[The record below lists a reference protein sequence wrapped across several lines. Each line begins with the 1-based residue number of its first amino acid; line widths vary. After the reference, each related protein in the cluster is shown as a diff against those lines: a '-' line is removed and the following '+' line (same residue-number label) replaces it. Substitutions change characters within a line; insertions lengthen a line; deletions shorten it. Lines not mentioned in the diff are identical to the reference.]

1 MIFMKKHK
9 VRKWPNGFSN
19 GEAKVGQPRLDLS
32 LELLKKKNALP
43 FPLGLHINS
52 IFQFYIVPLFRIIE
66 LNGTEVVEK
75 SKLTVWFNGYR
86 EMHSVFPVDFK
97 YWCFSGIKG
106 ITSFVRILSL
116 IYIYISF
123 IKYFGLLF
131 KQKLKDNSA
140 KKLDDIV
147 SRHIVLIRSPVHL
160 STYNNPFYKKVVN
173 KKTKIFFFNPGRKLE
188 KDEVFAPLDMKII
201 FVSLYKCTSSI
212 IRSLLIKYSKLNI
225 GNLSIDIKNAQFEV
239 CCHFDTWIYNEQL
252 NKIRSKLANI
262 NSVSSFEQISWCA
275 ELEKIVFFDKDL
287 KHIQFG
293 ILPYYPYPTLG
304 VDSLF
309 FVRSNTLLESYKRNL
324 PGRRFSKLMVD
335 KDIFQSSEY
344 DLKSNP
350 NFVFATQPYRKNQE
364 KELSGYIL
372 NANTSFTL
380 MVKYHPRERGLYNNL
395 EPVKELFLINNLIVI
410 TRTSSLVIE
419 LFARGIPYI
428 CYIDNEDLELN
439 QSEVSKVDDMVVFS
453 NIEKLNNALED
464 IEQYV
469 KSFFVWRSE
478 KIKSYL

>member
-1 MIFMKKHK
+1 MKKHK
-9 VRKWPNGFSN
+9 IRKWPNGFSN
-19 GEAKVGQPRLDLS
+19 GEANMSLPSLDLS
-32 LELLKKKNALP
+32 LQLLKERKALP
-43 FPLGLHINS
+43 FPLRLHINS

-66 LNGTEVVEK
+66 LNGKEAVEK

-106 ITSFVRILSL
+106 IASFVRILAL
-116 IYIYISF
+116 IYVYIGF
-123 IKYFGLLF
+123 IKYFGLLL
-131 KQKLKDNSA
+131 KQKLKYNST

-147 SRHIVLIRSPVHL
+147 SRDIVLIRSPVHL

-173 KKTKIFFFNPGRKLE
+173 KTIKIFFFNPGRKLE
-188 KDEVFAPLDMKII
+188 KDEVFAPLDMRIV

-212 IRSLLIKYSKLNI
+212 IRSLLNKYRKLNI
-225 GNLSIDIKNAQFEV
+225 GNLSFDIRNAQFEV

-252 NKIRSKLANI
+252 NKIRSKLDHN
-262 NSVSSFEQISWCA
+262 NSVSSFEQTTWCA

-309 FVRSNTLLESYKRNL
+309 FVRSNNLLESYKSNL
-324 PGRRFSKLMVD
+324 PGRGFSKLKVD

-364 KELSGYIL
+364 KELLGHIL
-372 NANTSFTL
+372 NANTNCTL
-380 MVKYHPRERGLYNNL
+380 MVKYHPRERGMYSNL
-395 EPVKELFLINNLIVI
+395 EPVKELFSISNLIVI
-410 TRTSSLVIE
+410 TRTSSLVVE

-428 CYIDNEDLELN
+428 CYMDNEDLELN
-439 QSEVSKVDDMVVFS
+439 QAEVSKADDMVVFS
-453 NIEKLNNALED
+453 NIEKLNKAIED
-464 IEQYV
+464 IELYV
-469 KSFFVWRSE
+469 KSFFAWRSE
-478 KIKSYL
+478 KIKGYL